1 MKKNVSILI
10 LLLLFF
16 CAAQLCGCA
25 KCEEHV
31 YSKPCDEYCKVCY
44 EKRELPPGVEHNLT
58 KWKSNLDYTCES
70 DGTKYA
76 TCVYC
81 GKDVVVVDEGSATGH
96 VYYDEDV
103 NWRLNSDNTHTED
116 GTESQL
122 CYLAGVLIQ
131 AFCG

>member
-1 MKKNVSILI
+1 M
-10 LLLLFF
+10 LLLFF
-16 CAAQLCGCA
+16 CAVQLCGCA

-58 KWKSNLDYTCES
+58 KWKSNYDYTCES

-81 GKDVVVVDEGSATGH
+81 GKGVVVVDVGSAPGH
-96 VYYDEDV
+96 IYPE
-103 NWRLNSDNTHTED
+103 NEWIHNNDNTHTED